1 MCGPREPEK
10 ALNRHRYLLD
20 IDGNSSSWHRFW
32 LIGTVGCVPIRFEAK
47 WVEYWHEK
55 LEEGGNYLYAN
66 RETLIDVVESLRKQP
81 EKATSIAQ
89 NASKFVSTHLSPNSV
104 QKSFNEAWLNRTH

>member
-1 MCGPREPEK
+1 MISLLFKGLIRSSIYVLYVYEFHKLSEK

-32 LIGTVGCVPIRFEAK
+32 LIGTFGCVPIRFEAK

-55 LEEGGNYLYAN
+55 LEEGANYLYAN
-66 RETLIDVVESLRKQP
+66 RETLSDVVDSLRKQP
-81 EKATSIAQ
+81 EKAGVCSI
-89 NASKFVSTHLSPNSV
+89 VPHPV
-104 QKSFNEAWLNRTH
+104 